1 MTMFIDQFN
10 DGEELLNLAFFFI
23 KFSLLLRYFP
33 PHAAVAVQPS
43 FTFPSVVSHNGSCGL
58 PLTSP
63 FFVSEVSISC
73 LDVVMY

>member
-33 PHAAVAVQPS
+33 PHQLLQYSRP
-43 FTFPSVVSHNGSCGL
+43 
-58 PLTSP
+58 SP
-63 FFVSEVSISC
+63 FRPSYPTTASAAFH
-73 LDVVMY
+73 